1 MHTVLQRRGSS
12 GAGLL
17 CYRFIQIAP
26 ERSST
31 GSEQALQTL
40 HDRFTRRIRSM
51 GLCLP
56 CRDCQSCPV
65 CASEAHRKEPFL
77 EQHAWP
83 FALPRC
89 GRRTYTP
96 QLSAYAGRSQDHR
109 SRLPAEAVLGSE
121 CDGSSLDRIER
132 VPWTRI
138 CDDRRLCKPRPAA
151 VGRVNASRMYVIP
164 HAQLIA

>member
-1 MHTVLQRRGSS
+1 
-12 GAGLL
+12 
-17 CYRFIQIAP
+17 
-26 ERSST
+26 
-31 GSEQALQTL
+31 LQTL
-40 HDRFTRRIRSM
+40 RDRFTRRTIW
-51 GLCLP
+51 LCAHH
-56 CRDCQSCPV
+56 V
-65 CASEAHRKEPFL
+65 GIASHAQFAHRKLTRKEPFL

-109 SRLPAEAVLGSE
+109 SRLQAEAVLGSE

-132 VPWTRI
+132 APWTRI

-151 VGRVNASRMYVIP
+151 VGRVNASRM
-164 HAQLIA
+164 